1 MLYPKV
7 KTSTLKTTI
16 ENSEK
21 PQTTALKQTQIS
33 PQEER
38 KYLKKRAF
46 RRFYMRIWRFVK
58 WIILKP
64 VAFVAGIAI
73 ILAMPPVQTFLA
85 RYATDYLSEKTGF
98 AISIQKVRLNI
109 LNQDF
114 TLKGVKIIDKQ
125 NNEMLNLEEISCDFD
140 LYHSIQGKDIFLDK
154 FVLKNGNITLIV
166 NPETKELNIQEF
178 IDAVELLTAPKVKK
192 PRKPG
197 ERAAVFAIEE
207 VFLDEIIFTYQ
218 DPRQDSIK
226 NGFDYAHFKLEHL
239 DGYLSKLLIVADT
252 VAFEARNLQA
262 IDKTSGLTIK
272 DLNTNFFLNKTSMRF
287 GALYAEVN
295 NSVLQDS
302 LVFNF
307 ETDKDFGDFNNKIHI
322 EATLDSTILHTH
334 DLALFAPQ
342 LNVYDDVW
350 RLNGTFSGTVSNF
363 NFIDFNVGFGQK
375 SRIIGS
381 LLAEG
386 LPDLESLLAS
396 LQLEQGSLIHTPDL
410 EQYVRDEKVF
420 SYVRKFGDASITG
433 RFDGF
438 VNDFKANAS
447 VQSDLGSAIVD
458 AYFIQKPQEI
468 PAYEGT
474 LTLEKFDIGTLTS
487 QSEIGLISM
496 EGSLKGKGFTLQTL
510 DTDFDG
516 NIYSLDAFN
525 YTYQNVYLNGH
536 FRDRFFEGNLK
547 SDDPNADLD
556 LEGTIDFSKPEPQL
570 KISSEIKNLNLQ
582 QLKLIPEKITF
593 KGFVHL
599 QSEGFG
605 FDDFMGEVLLKEAVL
620 GINHKSLPIDSLLFT
635 SQSNEYGYRFLDL
648 YSQYATVAV
657 TGKYR
662 LNQLGQTLSDFFDE
676 LLLGLK
682 NRNEEKKA
690 YYNKKRKE
698 RYENFSLEYDI
709 QVHQPRPLLHL
720 FDTTA
725 YASADAHFKGMLV
738 GGDSARLTF
747 KSVKPLPSVQFGKN
761 YFFRNNIQFEAYK
774 NRLDDN
780 ITAELDLYSHTQKF
794 NNFET
799 EKLSFQAIWLDGIID
814 FRTKIK
820 QQKNTN
826 EADLQ
831 GHITLDINK
840 TIVEFDESVITLLN
854 EKWTFARDGKITIF
868 TNENGKVL
876 FDKCLIANKN
886 QEVVINGMIAENTPD
901 EKLKIDINTFQL
913 ASLNDLFSNKKLS
926 GLLDAHLIVEDIY
939 EQIKINANFRA
950 DSVVINKFFIG
961 NIKGFSAWN
970 NQTRLVDLSLDIFH
984 KKDFIFFLT
993 GTYNPRE
1000 DELDMLARLRNTE
1013 INIVEP
1019 FVDEFVSKLEGT
1031 VSGDIVITGK
1041 LTEPDLQGFA
1051 KFNKAK
1057 FKINYLGT
1065 IYETNSK
1072 IEITKNELLFK
1083 RFELTDRERQ
1093 KAFLNGRIYHDK
1105 FQHFFI
1111 ELNSNFERFTLLNIK
1126 ERENA
1131 LYYGTAAASGK
1142 LLIQGEPNDLYIKID
1157 ATTDKGTKIYL
1168 PLDGYSE
1175 VGDASYYQFV
1185 NFESE
1190 GKQDTTGKIDNPI
1203 KTVNLSGLQ
1212 MDMNLNVTE
1221 DAYFEIQL
1229 DRQTGDIMKGY
1240 GKGLMQI
1247 GIDSRGN
1254 FGIWGDYNIIRGSYN
1269 FTMKNLISKKF
1280 NIMQGSKIYFEGD
1293 VYKAYMDVKASYDDA
1308 HPSFTAFLPPSEIT
1322 PETSRRFPVSVI
1334 AHLVG
1339 DLLAP
1344 KVTFSIDFKDM
1355 DKKISNP
1362 TLQAAMFK
1370 VKSDIENNELELNR
1384 QVGSLIILG
1393 QFTSESTGSSVGMAS
1408 GRTLGEFLSNQLS
1421 GYISKIDENLEIEL
1435 NANDLIGG
1443 QNGSNL
1449 IGMRFSYTLLDG
1461 RLKVISD
1468 NRLDSRQQGSN
1479 YTGEW
1484 IVEYVLTEDG
1494 RYKLKMYN
1502 RSTFG
1507 NNNIMQTTANS
1518 TGISFSQTH
1527 NFNSLKDLFKRKKK
1541 PKKSFGE
1548 KQNKPTDTEKDS
1560 LLKMPP
1566 Q

>member
-1 MLYPKV
+1 M
-7 KTSTLKTTI
+7 
-16 ENSEK
+16 
-21 PQTTALKQTQIS
+21 A
-33 PQEER
+33 
-38 KYLKKRAF
+38 
-46 RRFYMRIWRFVK
+46 IWRFVK
-58 WIILKP
+58 WFIIKP
-64 VAFVAGIAI
+64 TAFVVGIAI
-73 ILAMPPVQTFLA
+73 LLAIPPVQTFLA
-85 RYATDYLSEKTGF
+85 KYATDYLSEETGF
-98 AISIQKVRLNI
+98 AISIQKVRFNL
-109 LNQDF
+109 LNQDVM
-114 TLKGVKIIDKQ
+114 LKGLKILDKEG
-125 NNEMLNLEEISCDFD
+125 NEMINLEEFSCDFD
-140 LYHSIQGKDIFLDK
+140 LYETIQGKNIFLDK
-154 FVLKNGNITLIV
+154 FVLRNGNINLVV
-166 NPETKELNIQEF
+166 NPSTKDINIQEF
-178 IDAVELLTAPKVKK
+178 IEAIEVLTAPKQKK

-207 VFLDEIIFTYQ
+207 VFLDEIVFSYH

-252 VAFEARNLQA
+252 VAFEARNLQGMDNA
-262 IDKTSGLTIK
+262 SGLTVK
-272 DLNTNFFLNKTSMRF
+272 DLNTNFFFNKTSMRF
-287 GALYAEVN
+287 NGLYAEIN
-295 NSVLQDS
+295 NSILQDS

-307 ETDKDFGDFNNKIHI
+307 ESDKDFGDFNNKIRI
-322 EATLDSTILHTH
+322 EANLDSTILHTH
-334 DLALFAPQ
+334 DLALFAPE
-342 LNVYDDVW
+342 LNAFDDVW
-350 RLNGTFSGTVSNF
+350 RLNGKFSGTVSNF
-363 NFIDFNVGFGQK
+363 SFIDFNLGFGQK
-375 SRIIGS
+375 SKVLGS
-381 LLAEG
+381 LSAEG
-386 LPDLESLLAS
+386 LPEIESLLAS

-410 EQYVRDEKVF
+410 EQYIKDENIF
-420 SYVRKFGDASITG
+420 NYVQKFGEVNLTG
-433 RFDGF
+433 RFDGY

-447 VQSDLGSAIVD
+447 MQSAIGNAQLD
-458 AYFIQKPQEI
+458 AYFIQKTGET
-468 PAYEGT
+468 PAYEGKVT
-474 LTLEKFDIGTLTS
+474 LDNFNIGELIS
-487 QSEIGLISM
+487 QSDVGVISM
-496 EGSLKGKGFTLQTL
+496 EGSLKGKGFTMQTL

-516 NIYSLDAFN
+516 NVYSLDALR

-536 FRDRFFEGNLK
+536 FRNRFFEGSVR
-547 SDDPNADLD
+547 SDDENANLD
-556 LEGTIDFSKPEPQL
+556 LEGTIDFSKKEPEL
-570 KISSEIKNLNLQ
+570 KLGSEITHLDLQ
-582 QLKLIPEKITF
+582 KLKLSPEKITF
-593 KGFVHL
+593 KGFLHL
-599 QSEGFG
+599 QSKGLG
-605 FDDFMGEVLLKEAVL
+605 FDDFMGEVMLKEAVM
-620 GINHKSLPIDSLLFT
+620 GYGQKSLPFDSLLFT
-635 SQSNEYGYRFLDL
+635 SQTNEYGYRFLDL
-648 YSQYATVAV
+648 YSEYATVGV
-657 TGKYR
+657 VGKYN
-662 LNQLGQTLSDFFDE
+662 LSQLGNTLSSFFDE

-682 NRNEEKKA
+682 NRSDEKNA
-690 YYNKKRKE
+690 YYDKKRKK
-698 RYENFSLEYDI
+698 RYENLSLEYDI

-725 YASADAHFKGMLV
+725 FASADAHFKGILV

-747 KSVKPLPSVQFGKN
+747 KSVKPLPSLQFGK
-761 YFFRNNIQFEAYK
+761 YHFFRNNIQFEAYK

-780 ITAELDLYSHTQKF
+780 ITAELNAYSHTQELSG
-794 NNFET
+794 FES
-799 EKLSFQAIWLDGIID
+799 EKLSIQAIWLDGIID

-820 QQKNTN
+820 QQKSNN

-831 GHITLDINK
+831 GHITLDTNK
-840 TIVEFDESVITLLN
+840 TSIEFDESVITLLK
-854 EKWTFARDGKITIF
+854 EQWIFAQDGKITIF
-868 TNENGKVL
+868 TDENGKIA
-876 FDKCLIANKN
+876 FDKCLISNKN
-886 QEVVINGMIAENTPD
+886 QEIVINGMIAENLPD

-913 ASLNDLFSNKKLS
+913 ATLNDLLGSKKIS
-926 GLLDAHLIVEDIY
+926 GLLDAHLIIEDIY
-939 EQIKINANFRA
+939 EQVKVNANFRA
-950 DSVVINKFFIG
+950 DSVIVNKFFIG
-961 NIKGFSAWN
+961 DIKGISAWN
-970 NQTRLVDLSLDIFH
+970 NQTQLVDLSLDIFH
-984 KKDFIFFLT
+984 KKDFMFFLS
-993 GTYNPRE
+993 GSYNPRE
-1000 DELDMLARLRNTE
+1000 DDLDMLARLRNTE

-1019 FVDEFVSKLEGT
+1019 FVEEFVSKLEGT
-1031 VSGDIVITGK
+1031 VSGDIMITGK

-1065 IYETNSK
+1065 TYETNSK
-1072 IEITKNELLFK
+1072 IDITKNELLFK
-1083 RFELTDRERQ
+1083 RFGLTDRDRQ
-1093 KAFLNGRIYHDK
+1093 EAYLNGRIYHDK

-1126 ERENA
+1126 EQENA
-1131 LYYGTAAASGK
+1131 LYYGTATASGK
-1142 LLIQGEPNDLYIKID
+1142 LMIQGEPNDIYIKID

-1185 NFESE
+1185 NFEDDK
-1190 GKQDTTGKIDNPI
+1190 KQDTTGKINNPI

-1240 GKGLMQI
+1240 GRGLMQM

-1254 FGIWGDYNIIRGSYN
+1254 FGIWGDYNIVGGSYN

-1308 HPSFTAFLPPSEIT
+1308 HPSFTAFLPPSDIT
-1322 PETSRRFPVSVI
+1322 PETSRRFPVSVV

-1344 KVTFSIDFKDM
+1344 KVNFNIDFKDV

-1362 TLQAAMFK
+1362 TLQAAMFR

-1393 QFTSESTGSSVGMAS
+1393 QFTSESAGSSVGMAS
-1408 GRTLGEFLSNQLS
+1408 GRTIGEFLSNQLS
-1421 GYISKIDENLEIEL
+1421 GYISKIDENLEIDL
-1435 NANDLIGG
+1435 NASDLISG

-1468 NRLDSRQQGSN
+1468 NRLDNREQGSN

-1484 IVEYVLTEDG
+1484 IVEYTLTEDG

-1518 TGISFSQTH
+1518 TGVSFSQTQ

-1541 PKKSFGE
+1541 KERSFGAKKKEQE
-1548 KQNKPTDTEKDS
+1548 KNKKDS
-1560 LLKMPP
+1560 LPEMPL